1 MLFIRSTI
9 VGQKNPNICKWKQL
23 GSPEK
28 NIINTVPPRQKI
40 QRISRAV

>member
-23 GSPEK
+23 RSPKK